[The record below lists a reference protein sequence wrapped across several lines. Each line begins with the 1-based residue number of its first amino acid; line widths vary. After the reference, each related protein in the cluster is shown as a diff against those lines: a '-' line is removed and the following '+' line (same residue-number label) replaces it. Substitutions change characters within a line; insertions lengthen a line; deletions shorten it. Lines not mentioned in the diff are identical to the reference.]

1 MIHSAQQFG
10 VVVIGDEILNGKRA
24 DKHLSHVISDL
35 HSRGMQLAW
44 SRVVC
49 DERRRLVRELKIT
62 QLDDIPVLCFGGIG
76 ATPDDQT
83 RQAAADAFGR
93 PLIRHADAAVMINQQ
108 FKGQVTPERL
118 RMADLPEDCLLIPN
132 AFNRIP
138 GFTLYEHHFFP
149 GFPQL
154 AWPMLEWV
162 LDRYYPTR
170 GIQQVERSA
179 RVFSDRESELVQL
192 MEELSGRH
200 PDAKLFSLP
209 HMAAV
214 NWIEIGFR
222 GEQGTVDA
230 AFADLVSALTTSAL
244 HFETLNTAMGPR
256 LLKHAAV

>member
-1 MIHSAQQFG
+1 MHAVQQFG
-10 VVVIGDEILNGKRA
+10 VAVIGDEILCGKRA
-24 DKHLSHVISDL
+24 DKHLSHVIKML

-44 SRVVC
+44 SRVVG
-49 DERRRLVRELKIT
+49 DDRRRLVHELKIT

-83 RQAAADAFGR
+83 RQAAAEAFGR
-93 PLIRHADAAVMINQQ
+93 PLTRHPDAAAMIHLQ
-108 FKGQVTPERL
+108 FKAEATPERL

-132 AFNRIP
+132 TCNRIP

-162 LDRYYPTR
+162 LDRYYPVRGTR
-170 GIQQVERSA
+170 QLERSV
-179 RVFSDRESELVQL
+179 RVLSDRESDLVQL
-192 MEELSGRH
+192 MEVLTGRH

-214 NWIEIGFR
+214 NSIELGFR
-222 GEQGTVDA
+222 GEQGAVDA
-230 AFADLVSALTTSAL
+230 AFADLISALTSSAL
-244 HFETLNTAMGPR
+244 QFERLNTAVGSRPLR
-256 LLKHAAV
+256 RVGV